1 MQQVFNTS
9 GTVNLENHHGHQES
23 DDSTNKTDNA
33 DGDIYTGEEF
43 SQDKEVEEELKH
55 FNSNQFDGNINFFL
69 HQDSRSNSSSPSRP
83 TNDDKK
89 HNDNLDDLNDKID
102 NYPKNYIIPLGLR
115 KPFIVPFA
123 TARIKTKTTEPNS
136 IPVITPKNKQNK
148 QNITCYG
155 KTYQVLNTSQVPNT
169 NSNTNAF
176 KTAREILLNSIH
188 TNPIDTE
195 DTETG
200 KEINALPEK
209 THDHNIT
216 KKPNHGT
223 STFNDPTTLVTHS
236 ERNFMTNLATPE
248 IPNQNLTIE
257 TNQKITGTTKNKDDN
272 QNPNSRICVPHDS
285 RTNSNL
291 KTNYN
296 RNIYTNPSNIRL
308 SHANNSGWYNLNVKP
323 KPTSHQ
329 IKLHHSYFIENS
341 LKPHPDSTIDLP
353 SDLECL
359 RPLIM
364 SQPKAFTSYLVELGH
379 INLTLSKQIEKR
391 K

>member
-136 IPVITPKNKQNK
+136 IPVITPKNKQAK
-148 QNITCYG
+148 VFHPLPCL
-155 KTYQVLNTSQVPNT
+155 YQHWLIAECSNVARKKVRIFFSKYTSLYKYKRVT
-169 NSNTNAF
+169 TF
-176 KTAREILLNSIH
+176 GRH
-188 TNPIDTE
+188 T
-195 DTETG
+195 
-200 KEINALPEK
+200 
-209 THDHNIT
+209 
-216 KKPNHGT
+216 
-223 STFNDPTTLVTHS
+223 
-236 ERNFMTNLATPE
+236 
-248 IPNQNLTIE
+248 
-257 TNQKITGTTKNKDDN
+257 
-272 QNPNSRICVPHDS
+272 RIKV
-285 RTNSNL
+285 
-291 KTNYN
+291 
-296 RNIYTNPSNIRL
+296 
-308 SHANNSGWYNLNVKP
+308 V
-323 KPTSHQ
+323 
-329 IKLHHSYFIENS
+329 
-341 LKPHPDSTIDLP
+341 
-353 SDLECL
+353 
-359 RPLIM
+359 
-364 SQPKAFTSYLVELGH
+364 
-379 INLTLSKQIEKR
+379 KQIQQARATIKNIQKR
-391 K
+391 HIELRSKHLEELAARNSQGIKQTEIQRD